1 MNINKKIKNI
11 TKFFFEDWQN
21 KSISILIAIVM
32 FTTFYLNN
40 IESITIEKEFKILLK
55 DEITLGKI
63 PDFTKI
69 LLTVK
74 INKENLKYLD
84 LDRIILFVE
93 ATNIKEAGEYELPIK
108 IKNLNS
114 IPIAEYSLSK
124 STISLNLDKKTSKL
138 VKVEPKF
145 TLLER
150 ENKGEYFIA
159 KYNISP
165 EKLTI
170 YGPEKVIETI
180 NTIKTEIKEF
190 DTRTIFISEHLEV
203 VSPNPLITLD
213 KSHVIVT
220 ITLSKKYTHTTIKNP
235 NLIFNNLKNG
245 LEIKNKDNI
254 LNPEN
259 EMFIKIRSR
268 LSEKIIKMHIDNKN
282 INFNLDL
289 SHIETPGIYNVNADI
304 IFKNN
309 THGIEV
315 YEQEPKTIRLE
326 VIPSEQ

>member
-1 MNINKKIKNI
+1 MNISKKVINI
-11 TKFFFEDWQN
+11 AKFLSEDWQN

-32 FTTFYLNN
+32 FAAFYLNN
-40 IESITIEKEFKILLK
+40 IESITVEKEIKILLK

-63 PDFTKI
+63 PDYTKI
-69 LLTVK
+69 LLTAK

-84 LDRIILFVE
+84 LDRIILLVE

-108 IKNLNS
+108 VKNLNA
-114 IPIAEYSLSK
+114 IPIAEYKLSR
-124 STISLNLDKKTSKL
+124 SAISLNLDKKISKL
-138 VKVEPKF
+138 VKIEPKF
-145 TLLER
+145 TLLEK
-150 ENKGEYFIA
+150 ESKGEYFIA

-165 EKLTI
+165 EKLKI
-170 YGPEKVIETI
+170 YGPEKVIDSI
-180 NTIKTEIKEF
+180 NTIETEIKEF

-203 VSPNPLITLD
+203 LSPNPLITLE
-213 KSHVIVT
+213 KSHVMVT

-235 NLIFNNLKNG
+235 NLVFNNVKNG
-245 LEIKNKDNI
+245 LEIKNKDKI

-268 LSEKIIKMHIDNKN
+268 LSEKIIQMHIDNKN
-282 INFNLDL
+282 ICFNLDL
-289 SHIETPGIYNVNADI
+289 DHIQTPGIYNINTDI

-309 THGIEV
+309 AHGIEV